1 MKKISLFGLLA
12 TSLVLVA
19 CGTTETPT
27 TQDDFALADCN
38 KYFEVLQCVLDNQT
52 GVSPEELADTQAAVV
67 QQKEAWKALPEGE
80 LTEICTSSM
89 DDIRAN
95 ADIYASF
102 GCSVE

>member
-1 MKKISLFGLLA
+1 MKKVSLFGIMAL
-12 TSLVLVA
+12 SFVLVA
-19 CGTTETPT
+19 CGTTETPA
-27 TQDDFALADCN
+27 QDEFALADCN

-52 GVSPEELADTQAAVV
+52 EVSPEELADTQVAVD
-67 QQKEAWKALPEGE
+67 QQKEAWKALPEEE
-80 LTEICTSSM
+80 LSAICTSSM